1 MGQLLEVKN
10 LTKKYF
16 AGMQESRAVDGVD
29 LEVQEGEFV
38 VLMGASGSGKT
49 SLLHLLAGI
58 DRFDEGTVR
67 YTVPDKRSAKY
78 QDVDFSQMGEK
89 ARSLFRRSNI
99 GIVFQQQC
107 LIPDLT
113 VYEHIL
119 LPMLLARRPVKKE
132 AIFRLCGRF
141 GLKDHAQK
149 YPSQLSGG
157 QQQRVAILR
166 SVINKPTLLLCDEPT
181 GSLNSAQTK
190 LVMALLSGLNQGGQ
204 TIILVTHDRKVA
216 ARGKRVVYIEDG
228 RVKGELNFAQAKPE
242 DAEQEL
248 TGFLKERGW

>member
-113 VYEHIL
+113 VYENIL
-119 LPMLLARRPVKKE
+119 LPMLLARRP
-132 AIFRLCGRF
+132 
-141 GLKDHAQK
+141 
-149 YPSQLSGG
+149 
-157 QQQRVAILR
+157 
-166 SVINKPTLLLCDEPT
+166 
-181 GSLNSAQTK
+181 
-190 LVMALLSGLNQGGQ
+190 
-204 TIILVTHDRKVA
+204 
-216 ARGKRVVYIEDG
+216 
-228 RVKGELNFAQAKPE
+228 
-242 DAEQEL
+242 
-248 TGFLKERGW
+248 

>member
-1 MGQLLEVKN
+1 MWPVRVK
-10 LTKKYF
+10 
-16 AGMQESRAVDGVD
+16 
-29 LEVQEGEFV
+29 
-38 VLMGASGSGKT
+38 GS
-49 SLLHLLAGI
+49 
-58 DRFDEGTVR
+58 
-67 YTVPDKRSAKY
+67 
-78 QDVDFSQMGEK
+78 
-89 ARSLFRRSNI
+89 
-99 GIVFQQQC
+99 
-107 LIPDLT
+107 
-113 VYEHIL
+113 
-119 LPMLLARRPVKKE
+119 
-132 AIFRLCGRF
+132 
-141 GLKDHAQK
+141 

>member
-78 QDVDFSQMGEK
+78 QDVDFSQMGE
-89 ARSLFRRSNI
+89 RQ
-99 GIVFQQQC
+99 GPC
-107 LIPDLT
+107 
-113 VYEHIL
+113 
-119 LPMLLARRPVKKE
+119 
-132 AIFRLCGRF
+132 
-141 GLKDHAQK
+141 
-149 YPSQLSGG
+149 SGG
-157 QQQRVAILR
+157 RI
-166 SVINKPTLLLCDEPT
+166 
-181 GSLNSAQTK
+181 
-190 LVMALLSGLNQGGQ
+190 SGLYSSSN
-204 TIILVTHDRKVA
+204 A
-216 ARGKRVVYIEDG
+216 
-228 RVKGELNFAQAKPE
+228 
-242 DAEQEL
+242 
-248 TGFLKERGW
+248 